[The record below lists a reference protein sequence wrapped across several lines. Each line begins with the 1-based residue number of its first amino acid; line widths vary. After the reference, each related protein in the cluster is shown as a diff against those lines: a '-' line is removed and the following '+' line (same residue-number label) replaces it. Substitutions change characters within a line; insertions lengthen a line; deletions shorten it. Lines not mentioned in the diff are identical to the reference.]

1 MPSDSIVS
9 KELIR
14 LVSWTHAPEP
24 EELQGILD
32 ALTAGDL
39 MMGMTHLKHTPAGRL
54 AWAEY
59 GRRAG
64 FIRFSIKTSVLDGK
78 VRVDIGGDGLPIHYG
93 PIVRKV

>member
-1 MPSDSIVS
+1 MKDRVVS
-9 KELIR
+9 EQLIK

-32 ALTAGDL
+32 ALTGSDL
-39 MMGMTHLKHTPAGRL
+39 MMGMTYLKHTPSGRL

-64 FIRFSIKTSVLDGK
+64 FFEFSIRTSVLDGK
-78 VRVDIGGDGLPIHYG
+78 VRVAFEADAVPIHYG
-93 PIVRKV
+93 PIVRKS